1 MNTILG
7 STIDPTNAN
16 GIKSSGNAVLSNT
29 YMTSDCLF
37 SANPITGANSYS
49 GKAADLFT
57 DPANGNFKIKDNS
70 FAGKSTAGDPRWR

>member
-1 MNTILG
+1 
-7 STIDPTNAN
+7 
-16 GIKSSGNAVLSNT
+16 
-29 YMTSDCLF
+29 MTSDCLF